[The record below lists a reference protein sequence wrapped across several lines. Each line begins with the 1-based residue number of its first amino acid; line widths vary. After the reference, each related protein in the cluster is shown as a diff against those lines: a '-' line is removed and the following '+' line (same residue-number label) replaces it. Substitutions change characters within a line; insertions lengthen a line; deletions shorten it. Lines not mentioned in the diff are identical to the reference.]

1 MMQAAVDFIARCLSA
16 SNARQIAEIE
26 QQTGGVSI
34 VQISQEDFD
43 QLDPK
48 DPNTIYY
55 VYRDG
60 VITQYMGDTKL
71 SSGQAIV
78 DGVFKRNTYQSILSN
93 ITLEGE

>member
-1 MMQAAVDFIARCLSA
+1 MQAAVDFVARCLSA

-48 DPNTIYY
+48 DPNTLYF
-55 VYRDG
+55 VYTDG
-60 VITQYMGDTKL
+60 AITQYMGDTKL
-71 SSGQAIV
+71 TSGTVLV
-78 DGVFKRNTYQSILSN
+78 DGIFKRDSIQTITSN
-93 ITLEGE
+93 ITLSEVD

>member
-1 MMQAAVDFIARCLSA
+1 MQAAVDFIARCLSA

-48 DPNTIYY
+48 DPNTLYF
-55 VYRDG
+55 VYNNG
-60 VITQYMGDTKL
+60 VVTQYMGDAKL
-71 SSGQAIV
+71 TT
-78 DGVFKRNTYQSILSN
+78 GVLQNAMFNRGGMLGVIADIELSEV
-93 ITLEGE
+93 T

>member
-1 MMQAAVDFIARCLSA
+1 MQAAVDFVARCLSA
-16 SNARQIAEIE
+16 SNAKKIAEIE

-60 VITQYMGDTKL
+60 IITQYIGDVELT
-71 SSGQAIV
+71 SGKTIV

-93 ITLEGE
+93 ITLEGV